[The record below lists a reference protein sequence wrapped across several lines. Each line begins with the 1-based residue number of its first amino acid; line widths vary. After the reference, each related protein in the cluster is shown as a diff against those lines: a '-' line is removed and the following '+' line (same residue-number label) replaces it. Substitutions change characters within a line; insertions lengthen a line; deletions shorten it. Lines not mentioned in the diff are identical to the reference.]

1 MYARYGELIA
11 ERDYDAYLAQL
22 RSLEVVREDSS
33 HTTFGA
39 LIDLRPIDIEP
50 FQTYLDGFY
59 DDLDG
64 EVVNV
69 IVHFVPPG
77 FISWV
82 ERFRIDG
89 KPVLDTWT
97 TSSRVEHLGRPRR
110 VREARAALQD
120 SGLQR
125 ALADSPD

>member
-33 HTTFGA
+33 HTTFGV

-77 FISWV
+77 FISW
-82 ERFRIDG
+82 FSDF
-89 KPVLDTWT
+89 VLTVNQCWI
-97 TSSRVEHLGRPRR
+97 LGRPR
-110 VREARAALQD
+110 AA
-120 SGLQR
+120 
-125 ALADSPD
+125 